1 MDISI
6 VPMNRSHIRAM
17 ASVEKQSFSEPWS
30 ENAIEQELDNRLAR
44 YLVAVRGDEVAGYIG
59 FYEVA
64 GECYITNLAVA
75 PERRRA
81 GIGQALLTAAIEDA
95 QERQNTFITLEVRP
109 SNLAAVRLYQK
120 NGFQEAGR
128 RKEYYRKPVEDALI
142 LTKYL
147 NEVADG

>member
-1 MDISI
+1 MNISI

-17 ASVEKQSFSEPWS
+17 AAIEKQSFSEPWS

-44 YLVAVRGDEVAGYIG
+44 YLVAIRGDEVAGYIG
-59 FYEVA
+59 SYEVA

-75 PERRRA
+75 PACRRA
-81 GIGQALLTAAIEDA
+81 GIAQALLTAAINGA
-95 QERQNTFITLEVRP
+95 QGRKNTFITLEVRP

-120 NGFQEAGR
+120 NGFKEAGR
-128 RKEYYRKPVEDALI
+128 RKEYYRKPIEDALI

-147 NEVADG
+147 NAEADG